1 MNILSV
7 VTLFL
12 LVTVY
17 VFLYCAV
24 FVIIESIDKFIVIT
38 YVYYIANMHMSILF
52 YFYFLVANTAKS
64 IYNTCNHT

>member
-24 FVIIESIDKFIVIT
+24 FVIIESIDKFTVIT
-38 YVYYIANMHMSILF
+38 YVYYIANMH
-52 YFYFLVANTAKS
+52 N
-64 IYNTCNHT
+64 NHTLSIFPKRYKQRI